1 MRCFQ
6 GSWVLVFIRKTRRRL
21 HDYFWL
27 GAGTGLFFGTSKL
40 LACLQPN
47 DDDFGFFFF
56 WLANIPYV
64 DYLPAVV
71 LFFSTWQ
78 LPIFLLTRSRLT
90 LRLKQ
95 NEELK
100 AAFSTFLILDDEEQA
115 RLCALHV
122 LDQDITM
129 RPPTADM
136 QCMEQSRLYLS
147 TYR

>member
-1 MRCFQ
+1 M
-6 GSWVLVFIRKTRRRL
+6 IR
-21 HDYFWL
+21 YFWL

-47 DDDFGFFFF
+47 DGDFGIFF

-64 DYLPAVV
+64 DYLPYCCFVFQYLAV
-71 LFFSTWQ
+71 
-78 LPIFLLTRSRLT
+78 IFPLTRSRLT

-122 LDQDITM
+122 LDQDIPM

-136 QCMEQSRLYLS
+136 QCMEQSRLYL
-147 TYR
+147 

>member
-1 MRCFQ
+1 MITFGWGLEQ
-6 GSWVLVFIRKTRRRL
+6 G
-21 HDYFWL
+21 
-27 GAGTGLFFGTSKL
+27 FFLELRNCL
-40 LACLQPN
+40 LACNLTTTILE
-47 DDDFGFFFF
+47 FFF

-115 RLCALHV
+115 RLRALHV
-122 LDQDITM
+122 LDQDITV

-136 QCMEQSRLYLS
+136 QCMEQSRFYIS